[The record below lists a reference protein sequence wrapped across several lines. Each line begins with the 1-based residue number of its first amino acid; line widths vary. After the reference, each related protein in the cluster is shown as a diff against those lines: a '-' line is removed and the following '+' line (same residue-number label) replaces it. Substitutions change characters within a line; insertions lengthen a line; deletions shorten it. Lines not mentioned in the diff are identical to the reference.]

1 LAALEARGKSGFT
14 AYMIP
19 SAIVRLKQGF
29 GRLIRS
35 KTDRG
40 LLALLDGRA
49 GGMNYGAAI
58 IDALPPA
65 TRIYDLAALGD
76 LFGARIN

>member
-1 LAALEARGKSGFT
+1 
-14 AYMIP
+14 MIP

-40 LLALLDGRA
+40 LVVLLDGRIGA
-49 GGMNYGAAI
+49 MRYGSAI
-58 IDALPPA
+58 LSALPPA
-65 TRIYDLAALGD
+65 TRVERLDELRN
-76 LFGARIN
+76 FFFP